1 MIYCIC
7 YVWNIFLYSTLYSL
21 HNFSVPRHVRD
32 ALFTIYT
39 HIHQLILNTT
49 FTTNSSLLNS
59 IPDYHLTF
67 HTLSYPFLP
76 FASLGLHNYIRILC
90 YYYFD
95 YYKHSYHYSYQY
107 CLVTKHLLY
116 YIEYIVLEIHTYPYL
131 SHLTMFVS
139 LHRCLHSRSLRFRP
153 GILIRLCCHLLKSLL
168 TLPNQHGLT
177 RDTCQIRPILPTH
190 AIFLYLQTWSS
201 YNYSLFICFHS
212 LFCVLLHVNTMID
225 KRIFS
230 IITFT
235 YYITFLYYVTL
246 HYHDIYYYILYNN
259 IIYIILIMI
268 VLYIMTYLWNIHV
281 ILYIS

>member
-67 HTLSYPFLP
+67 HTLSYLFLP
-76 FASLGLHNYIRILC
+76 FASLGLDKLFAFYAITTSIITT
-90 YYYFD
+90 
-95 YYKHSYHYSYQY
+95 HSYHYSYQY

-139 LHRCLHSRSLRFRP
+139 LHRCLHSRSLRFCP
-153 GILIRLCCHLLKSLL
+153 
-168 TLPNQHGLT
+168 
-177 RDTCQIRPILPTH
+177 
-190 AIFLYLQTWSS
+190 
-201 YNYSLFICFHS
+201 
-212 LFCVLLHVNTMID
+212 
-225 KRIFS
+225 
-230 IITFT
+230 
-235 YYITFLYYVTL
+235 
-246 HYHDIYYYILYNN
+246 
-259 IIYIILIMI
+259 
-268 VLYIMTYLWNIHV
+268 
-281 ILYIS
+281 